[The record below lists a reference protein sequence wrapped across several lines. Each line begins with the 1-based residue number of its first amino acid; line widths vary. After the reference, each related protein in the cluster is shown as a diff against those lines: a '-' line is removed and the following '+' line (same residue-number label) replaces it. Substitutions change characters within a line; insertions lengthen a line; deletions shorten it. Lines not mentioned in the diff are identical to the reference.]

1 MRTLALIISE
11 ESEMDFAFLIM
22 SDGKTDSA
30 KEMASICSG
39 QFTIANVND
48 IEDARKV
55 AAEMERKGVGC
66 IELCGAFGQEG
77 CKAVIEA
84 TGGRIPVGY
93 VIHLPQQDELF
104 KKAFS

>member
-1 MRTLALIISE
+1 
-11 ESEMDFAFLIM
+11 MDFAFLIM
-22 SDGKTDSA
+22 SEGKADSS
-30 KEMASICSG
+30 KDRASICSG
-39 QFTIANVND
+39 QFTIVSVND

-66 IELCGAFGQEG
+66 IELCGAFGAEG
-77 CKAVIEA
+77 CQAVIEA

-93 VIHLPQQDELF
+93 VTHLPQQDELF

>member
-55 AAEMERKGVGC
+55 AA
-66 IELCGAFGQEG
+66 
-77 CKAVIEA
+77 
-84 TGGRIPVGY
+84 
-93 VIHLPQQDELF
+93 
-104 KKAFS
+104 